1 MIDKSKNTSIK
12 TLDDSLLNFAP
23 DAIVAI
29 NKSGVIVVVNN
40 STEKLFGYSRDELLG
55 KELEI
60 LLPKSMTEIHKTHR
74 ATYFLLP
81 KVREMGAG
89 LELFGKRKDGTEFP
103 VEISL
108 SPFEAGDEIFAI
120 SAIRD
125 ITERKRAET
134 ERIKAQQR
142 MEKLLNFTPD
152 AIVAVNNEGII
163 VLVNHQAEKLFGYS
177 REELIGS
184 KLELLLPERF
194 KIIHEKHRSTYF
206 LLPRVR
212 EMGAGLELFGR
223 RKDGTEFPV
232 EISLSPFE
240 TENGTVAI
248 SAIRDVTERKRAEM
262 ERLKAQK
269 RIERLLNFIPDG
281 IVAVNLSSNIV
292 LVNHQTEK
300 LFGYSSEELI
310 GKNLNY
316 LLPDRYKSIHK
327 EHVYSYFLAPR
338 TREMG
343 VGLELFGRRKDGS
356 EFPVEI
362 SLNPFE
368 TDEGIIVI
376 STIRDITYRKQA
388 EKEIRE
394 RTAQLETVNR
404 ELESFSYTVS
414 HDLRAPARHIS
425 GFLEILQKNI
435 GDSLDEK
442 NMRFFNLIKE
452 STNEMGQL
460 IDGLL
465 TFSRTAK
472 TNISKTKLSF
482 KTLVNEVIEK
492 MEFIDGK
499 KIEWIIEDLPEVK
512 ADQSL
517 LRIVLVNL
525 LSNAI
530 KFTSQK
536 DNPVIIIGSLGVHRK
551 DNNMEEENTFFIKDN
566 GVGFDMNYYDKLFG
580 VFQRLHS
587 VEDFPGTGIGLAT
600 VKKIINQTFRKY
612 LG

>member
-1 MIDKSKNTSIK
+1 MIDKSQNISIK

-29 NKSGVIVVVNN
+29 NKSGIIVVVNN
-40 STEKLFGYSRDELLG
+40 STEKLFGYKREELLG
-55 KELEI
+55 KELEL
-60 LLPKSMTEIHKTHR
+60 LLPKSMREIHKKHR
-74 ATYFLLP
+74 ATYFLSP

-89 LELFGKRKDGTEFP
+89 LELFAKRKDGTEFP

-108 SPFEAGDEIFAI
+108 SPFEAGEEIYAI

-163 VLVNHQAEKLFGYS
+163 VLVNHQAEKLFGYT
-177 REELIGS
+177 REEIIGS

-212 EMGAGLELFGR
+212 EMGAGLELFGK

-292 LVNHQTEK
+292 LINNQTEK

-327 EHVYSYFLAPR
+327 EHVYSYFLSPR

-368 TDEGIIVI
+368 TDEGTIVI

-472 TNISKTKLSF
+472 TNISKTKLSM
-482 KTLVNEVIEK
+482 KNLVNEVIEK
-492 MEFIDGK
+492 MEYIDGK
-499 KIEWIIEDLPEVK
+499 TIEWIIEDLPEVK

-530 KFTSQK
+530 KFSSQEDK
-536 DNPVIIIGSLGVHRK
+536 PG
-551 DNNMEEENTFFIKDN
+551 
-566 GVGFDMNYYDKLFG
+566 NYYWFSWSAPE
-580 VFQRLHS
+580 R
-587 VEDFPGTGIGLAT
+587 EW
-600 VKKIINQTFRKY
+600 NRRRKY
-612 LG
+612 FFYKR